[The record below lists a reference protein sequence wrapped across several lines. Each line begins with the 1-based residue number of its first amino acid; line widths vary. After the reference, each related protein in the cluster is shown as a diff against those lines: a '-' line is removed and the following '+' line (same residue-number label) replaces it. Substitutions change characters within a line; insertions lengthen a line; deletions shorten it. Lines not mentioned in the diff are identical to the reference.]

1 MCAIPVPE
9 GKRLCRPF
17 FLPHGDNPPR
27 GGRVICLGAPPLC
40 CHRAFYHQMS
50 PMPLKGGDINSL
62 NGLLKVTR
70 YKTWSQA

>member
-1 MCAIPVPE
+1 MCHSSARRE
-9 GKRLCRPF
+9 KTLQTL
-17 FLPHGDNPPR
+17 LPTPWRQPPR

-40 CHRAFYHQMS
+40 CHQAFYHQMS